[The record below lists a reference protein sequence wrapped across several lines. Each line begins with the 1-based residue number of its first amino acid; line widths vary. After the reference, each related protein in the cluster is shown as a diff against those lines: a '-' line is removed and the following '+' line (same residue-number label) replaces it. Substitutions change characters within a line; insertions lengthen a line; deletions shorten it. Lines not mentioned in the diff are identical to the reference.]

1 MHIISYAHV
10 ISCFTNLVKAK
21 AWICGSFAD
30 IVWVQ
35 SGPYLAVGPVLKLH
49 GCTWVRS
56 GTGPPFVLQRLRNGI
71 GGAWLT

>member
-49 GCTWVRS
+49 GCEV
-56 GTGPPFVLQRLRNGI
+56 GLGPLLFCRGI
-71 GGAWLT
+71 LD